1 MHFLYSHHAL
11 ADLATLPRKTADRIT
26 AKLLWYASQ
35 DNPLRFAK
43 KLKPPFDDL
52 YGFRI
57 GEYRAIF
64 ELDSRQNIT
73 LLVILRVRHR
83 KDAYE

>member
-1 MHFLYSHHAL
+1 MHLLYSQHAL
-11 ADLATLPRKTADRIT
+11 AELKTLSRNTADRIT
-26 AKLLWYASQ
+26 AKVAWYASQ

-64 ELDSRQNIT
+64 EVDSRQKIAM
-73 LLVILRVRHR
+73 LVILRIRHR